1 MIEKSGTPE
10 WIRTTDLLLR
20 RQIRQ
25 RMCLYFV
32 AAEITFAEAAQR
44 AVIVWDFVWVRGG
57 FRTRG
62 GLAIHDRQIR
72 ILIGEAPW
80 SGPAA

>member
-1 MIEKSGTPE
+1 
-10 WIRTTDLLLR
+10 
-20 RQIRQ
+20 
-25 RMCLYFV
+25 
-32 AAEITFAEAAQR
+32 
-44 AVIVWDFVWVRGG
+44 VWDFVWVRGG